1 MSMLGSFQQAI
12 NGFLLDRRISGLT
25 PATLATYKV
34 HLDIFERWCQGN
46 GIGFQDLATTH
57 VRSFLAERLTKS
69 QMRLVE
75 SYRRLRPFFRWA
87 AQEELCSDLFTTI
100 RKPREPK
107 PLVQAL
113 TVDQVKALI
122 NATRGRGHI
131 GDRDEAL
138 IRLLVDTGLRI
149 SEALSLRLE
158 DVNLGDGRVSV
169 RLGKGQKDRIVFVG
183 PKTVRALT
191 RYLRKRDDRST
202 GLIFLS
208 QGETQMTRRHAHQ
221 HMVRLAMK
229 AGIENIRLS
238 PHTLRHT
245 FATLYLKSGGDVFS
259 LQRQLGH
266 ASLVMTKRYV
276 DLSDGDVALCHSQH
290 SPGNML

>member
-1 MSMLGSFQQAI
+1 MSMLGSFQQAVQ
-12 NGFLLDRRISGLT
+12 GFLLDRRISGLT

-46 GIGFQDLATTH
+46 GISFQDLTTSH
-57 VRSFLAERLTKS
+57 IRSFLAERQTKS

-87 AQEELCSDLFTTI
+87 AQEEICNDLFATI

-107 PLVQAL
+107 PLVHAL

-122 NATRGRGHI
+122 GATRGRGAI
-131 GDRDEAL
+131 GERDEAL

-158 DVNLGDGRVSV
+158 EVNLADGRINV
-169 RLGKGQKDRIVFVG
+169 RRGKGQKDRIVYIGV
-183 PKTVRALT
+183 KTVRALT
-191 RYLRKRDDRST
+191 RYLRKGDDRST
-202 GLIFLS
+202 GLLFLS
-208 QGETQMTRRHAHQ
+208 RDDTPVTRRHAHQ
-221 HMVRLAMK
+221 HMARLATK
-229 AGIENIRLS
+229 SGIENIRLS

-245 FATLYLKSGGDVFS
+245 FATLYLKSGGDLFS

-266 ASLVMTKRYV
+266 TSILMTKRYL
-276 DLSDGDVALCHSQH
+276 DLTEGDVAHCHALH
-290 SPGNML
+290 SPGDLM